1 MPAFS
6 YVAIDAEGRTKRGV
20 VEAEAPRQA
29 RAGLRSVG
37 LVPIEVAAVDSEAAP
52 PGKRRLFRA
61 ARMRIGAGELSLLT
75 RRFAMLLEAGLTV
88 EQCLDALIEQA
99 QAESAK
105 RILAAVRA
113 EVLSGQ
119 ALAASLDRYP
129 SSFPEI
135 YRALVRSGE
144 HSGDLAAVMTSVA
157 DYLERRQA
165 TRQSAGLAL
174 LYPAIVAAVALCIVV
189 GLLTYV
195 VPQVVEVYAQSRQT
209 LPLLTRMLL
218 WASEGLQGKLAYVG
232 IGIVLVAVVLRA
244 AYQRE
249 TVKRRWHARLLRLPL
264 VGPLWQGLDT
274 ARLSASLGILTAGGV
289 PLLQALAA
297 GARVVKNLALRG
309 AVEEAEQR
317 VREGTSLHRAL
328 ASHGLFPPIFIHLVA
343 SGEAS
348 GKLAHMLG
356 QAARQQEVENDA
368 RIRLLTGVLEPALIL
383 AMGALVLLMVLAIL
397 LPIIEMNQ
405 LIRI

>member
-6 YVAIDAEGRTKRGV
+6 YVAIDADGRKRRGV
-20 VEAEAPRQA
+20 VEAEAARQA
-29 RAGLRSVG
+29 RAGLRSAG

-52 PGKRRLFRA
+52 PGKRRLFWA
-61 ARMRIGAGELSLLT
+61 ARMRIGGGELSLLT

-99 QAESAK
+99 QGESSR

-119 ALAASLDRYP
+119 PLAASFDRYP

-135 YRALVRSGE
+135 YRALVRAGE
-144 HSGDLAAVMTSVA
+144 HSGELSAVMASVT
-157 DYLERRQA
+157 DYIEERQA

-195 VPQVVEVYAQSRQT
+195 VPQVVDVFAQSKQQ
-209 LPLLTRMLL
+209 LPFLTRVLL
-218 WASEGLQGKLAYVG
+218 WTSEALKGKLGY
-232 IGIVLVAVVLRA
+232 IAVVLVVIAIALRWF
-244 AYQRE
+244 YGRE
-249 TVKRRWHARLLRLPL
+249 ATKKRWHARLLRLPL
-264 VGPLWQGLDT
+264 VGPLWRGVDT
-274 ARLSASLGILTAGGV
+274 ARLAASLGILSAGGV

-297 GARVVKNLALRG
+297 GARVVRNLALRE
-309 AVEEAEQR
+309 AVDEALQR
-317 VREGTSLHRAL
+317 VREGSSLHRAL
-328 ASHGLFPPIFIHLVA
+328 GGSGRFPPIFIHLVA

-348 GKLAHMLG
+348 GRLAHLLG
-356 QAARQQEVENDA
+356 QAARQPE
-368 RIRLLTGVLEPALIL
+368 
-383 AMGALVLLMVLAIL
+383 
-397 LPIIEMNQ
+397 
-405 LIRI
+405 